1 MLERNVVELQAAT
14 KHSDC
19 PFVKHIVEIL
29 NKIYYDFFWVIFK
42 AEFNVLLVLWYTIV
56 TMSSKTSLLLYPN
69 FFLYFENM

>member
-42 AEFNVLLVLWYTIV
+42 AEFNVLLVL
-56 TMSSKTSLLLYPN
+56 
-69 FFLYFENM
+69 

>member
-29 NKIYYDFFWVIFK
+29 NKIYYDFFVIFK

-56 TMSSKTSLLLYPN
+56 TMSSKTSLLLYPI
-69 FFLYFENM
+69 FFIF